1 MADHS
6 RTAKVTSDPEGIV
19 PVLLIAR
26 APEGE
31 LGRFTLTE
39 GTISIGSGTS
49 NHLVVDHPTVSRSH
63 LKMELRPGGVWIE
76 DLGSTNGTRYQGAS
90 VQQLMV
96 PIGATLV
103 IGNAELLVEP
113 ANQPPLVELGSL
125 KSRSAA
131 MQRAIKALAKAAP
144 SDVTILI
151 EGETGTGKEVA
162 ARAVHGASS
171 RAAGPFAV
179 VDCGA
184 LPREL
189 AAAELFGHAKGAFTG
204 ADRDREGALESA
216 NGGTLFLDEV
226 GELPLDLQPLLLRA
240 LESRELRRVGET
252 EVRKIDVRVIAAT
265 NRNLLEESENGRFRR
280 DLLHRLSVLQLRLPP
295 LRDRKEDLPLL
306 ARGIVD
312 ELTAPGVGEGRSVQ
326 GFTLGP
332 EALRAFAGYR
342 WPGNVRELRN
352 LIERAVALEGDPQ
365 ALAPG
370 GGASADAPPE
380 EPMEYHEARKRALD
394 AFEKDFVLQVLRKFE
409 GNVSRAAKE
418 SGIDRVYLH
427 KLIKKHG
434 IEER

>member
-1 MADHS
+1 VADHS
-6 RTAKVTSDPEGIV
+6 RTAKVTADPKGIV
-19 PVLLIAR
+19 PVLLVAR
-26 APEGE
+26 AADKE
-31 LGRFTLTE
+31 LGKITLAE
-39 GTISIGSGTS
+39 GFITVGSGS
-49 NHLVVDHPTVSRSH
+49 ANHLVVEHPTVSRNH
-63 LKMELRPGGVWIE
+63 LRVELRAGGVWVE
-76 DLGSTNGTRYQGAS
+76 DLGSTNGTRFQGAS

-113 ANQPPLVELGSL
+113 ADQAELAVLGGLS
-125 KSRSAA
+125 SRSPA
-131 MQRAIKALAKAAP
+131 MQRAIKALAKSAI
-144 SDVTILI
+144 SDVTVLL
-151 EGETGTGKEVA
+151 EGETGVGKEVA
-162 ARAVHGASS
+162 ARALHGASR
-171 RAAGPFAV
+171 RASGPFQV

-204 ADRDREGALESA
+204 AEKDRMGALEAASA
-216 NGGTLFLDEV
+216 GTLFLDEV

-240 LESRELRRVGET
+240 LESREIRRVGET

-265 NRNLLEESENGRFRR
+265 NRNLIEESEAGRFRR

-295 LRDRKEDLPLL
+295 LRERKEDIPLL
-306 ARGIVD
+306 ARAILE
-312 ELTAPGVGEGRSVQ
+312 ELPSAQ

-332 EALRAFAGYR
+332 ETLRAFTGYR

-352 LIERAVALEGDPQ
+352 LLSRAVALQDSPQ
-365 ALAPG
+365 LVLPG
-370 GGASADAPPE
+370 GGAASGAPKE
-380 EPMEYHEARKRALD
+380 ESLEYHEARKNALD
-394 AFEKDFVLQVLRKFE
+394 AFEKDFVLQVLRKYE

-434 IEER
+434 IED